1 MKSLQSNEQMSEKEI
16 IFRLATKA
24 DLPSIV
30 RLLADDELGS
40 QRERNEDPLPDSY
53 YLAYEKINE
62 DPNHELVVAER
73 NGEVIGTLHLIF
85 LPSIS
90 YQGGLRA
97 QIESVRI
104 DTRYQSRGIGSQMI
118 NWTIKRAEARSAHIV
133 QLTTHRSREDA
144 HRFYERLGFK
154 GTHTGMKLSLK

>member
-1 MKSLQSNEQMSEKEI
+1 MTPQDIL
-16 IFRLATKA
+16 FRLARRA

-40 QRERNEDPLPDSY
+40 QRERYEDPLPDSY
-53 YLAYEKINE
+53 YSAFEQLNS
-62 DPNHELVVAER
+62 DPNHELMVAER

-85 LPSIS
+85 LPSVS

-97 QIESVRI
+97 QVESVRV
-104 DTRYQSRGIGSQMI
+104 DKRFQSQGIGSEMMK
-118 NWTIKRAEARSAHIV
+118 WSMERARQRGAHIV
-133 QLTTHRSREDA
+133 QLTTHKTRLDA

-154 GTHTGMKLSLK
+154 GTHVGMKIRLK